1 MSAGSAHELTP
12 TRMRALRDTSQR
24 TAAGLDNQ
32 AGAVKKDS
40 ARPACCGSN
49 SEVADHPVEED
60 HRAHGFDAARAAG
73 HGIFRSTVRTPGM
86 MDRSVSDWDARFDDT
101 MRAIRERV
109 GAILTVMD
117 RYEARLRESREILQ
131 RLEAL
136 YTDRN
141 RST

>member
-1 MSAGSAHELTP
+1 
-12 TRMRALRDTSQR
+12 MRALRDTSQR
-24 TAAGLDNQ
+24 TAASLDNQ
-32 AGAVKKDS
+32 AGAVKKDFGAS
-40 ARPACCGSN
+40 RLGCGSN

-136 YTDRN
+136 LTDRT

>member
-1 MSAGSAHELTP
+1 
-12 TRMRALRDTSQR
+12 
-24 TAAGLDNQ
+24 
-32 AGAVKKDS
+32 
-40 ARPACCGSN
+40 
-49 SEVADHPVEED
+49 
-60 HRAHGFDAARAAG
+60 
-73 HGIFRSTVRTPGM
+73 M

-136 YTDRN
+136 LTDRT